1 MRNYSDEGRRPGSG
15 RDEAA
20 ARAVLWPRTDFAAWS
35 GVPWNF
41 RSRDIDELI
50 AKDTS
55 SSKTQGKVIHQPLA
69 VKRED
74 ASILAKML
82 GRQHVC

>member
-1 MRNYSDEGRRPGSG
+1 MGNAVLKTEQRTDALGEK
-15 RDEAA
+15 D
-20 ARAVLWPRTDFAAWS
+20 RAVGS

-50 AKDTS
+50 PKDTS
-55 SSKTQGKVIHQPLA
+55 SSKTQGKVVHQPLA

-74 ASILAKML
+74 ASI
-82 GRQHVC
+82 